1 MEKFQTSLIQSKK
14 SLQIADHMIFV
25 TYNVVND
32 ARILLSSV
40 KNIFNSLMSATES
53 LLHYERLFKRIPIF
67 PQNTQSKLTL
77 LKDNCLKTYDLSQN
91 YLYLIN
97 ELNEL
102 LEEHKK
108 SPIEFSRK
116 DKFVIC
122 TPNYSMKTVT
132 PKKIKEYITLTKK
145 YIEDIE
151 KIVTKHNEIFK

>member
-25 TYNVVND
+25 TYNVVKD

-53 LLHYERLFKRIPIF
+53 LLYYERLFKRIPMF
-67 PQNTQSKLTL
+67 PQNTQSKLAL
-77 LKDNCLKTYDLSQN
+77 LKDNCSKTYNLSQN

-122 TPNYSMKTVT
+122 TPSYSMKTVT
-132 PKKIKEYITLTKK
+132 PKK
-145 YIEDIE
+145 
-151 KIVTKHNEIFK
+151 